1 MLTPL
6 TQQGLNRALL
16 ARQMLLVRARMPI
29 EPAVR
34 HLVGLQAQRP
44 DPPHIGLWSRLT
56 GIRHTDIDDLIDS
69 RRLVRVAALRATV
82 HLLTAQDAL
91 ELRPVVQPVLDR
103 ELAAPA
109 FKSLRWVNIDA
120 VTARGRELCCAEPL
134 TLTDLGE
141 RLALEFP
148 RATPHALAIAVRN
161 HVALIQV
168 PPRGR
173 WRNPAPTVHVPAEA
187 WLGRDLGGD
196 GDPARLIMRYLAA
209 FGPATATDIATWSG
223 LRGIKALLEN
233 MRDDLAWL
241 TDDRGRTLVD
251 VPDGILPDPETPAP
265 VRLLPEYDNT
275 LLSHAD
281 RTRIIEDGDRP
292 FVLTRGGQVGGTV
305 LLDGFVRAIWR
316 TIPGDD
322 SETLTVRPLRWLTRT
337 NKEEIEREALALLD
351 FASRGSRHR
360 VEFEELQ

>member
-1 MLTPL
+1 ML

-44 DPPHIGLWSRLT
+44 DPPHVGLWSRLA
-56 GIRHTDIDDLIDS
+56 GIRHTDIDTLIDN
-69 RRLVRVAALRATV
+69 RTLVRVAALRATV

-103 ELAAPA
+103 ELTAPA
-109 FKSLRWVNIDA
+109 FKSLRWVNIAA
-120 VTARGRELCCAEPL
+120 VVARGRELCCEQPL
-134 TLTDLGE
+134 TLAELGE
-141 RLALEFP
+141 KLALEFP

-161 HVALIQV
+161 HVALVQV

-173 WRNPAPTVHVPAEA
+173 WRNPAPTVHVPADA
-187 WLGRDLGGD
+187 WLGQPVAGD
-196 GDPARLIMRYLAA
+196 RDPARLILRYLAA

-223 LRGIKALLEN
+223 LRGIKATLEG
-233 MRDDLAWL
+233 MRDELVWL

-251 VPDGILPDPETPAP
+251 VPNGILPDPDTPAP

-316 TIPGDD
+316 TIPGDGK
-322 SETLTVRPLRWLTRT
+322 ETLTVRPLRRLTRAD
-337 NKEEIEREALALLD
+337 KAAIEREALALLD
-351 FASRGSRHR
+351 FASSGSSHR